1 MREQGKGARF
11 RKRWEAD
18 VGAEVTPPSAAI
30 VLAAEVLMHAPAL
43 APENVREV
51 MELPAIKRT
60 SGSSAQ
66 RSHSS
71 GCLHT
76 QEEH

>member
-1 MREQGKGARF
+1 M
-11 RKRWEAD
+11 
-18 VGAEVTPPSAAI
+18 GAEVTPPSSSI
-30 VLAAEVLMHAPAL
+30 VFAAEVLMHAHAL
-43 APENVREV
+43 APQNVREV
-51 MELPAIKRT
+51 MELPAIKQT

-76 QEEH
+76 QGGPLMPPDPPRG